1 MKQLYLVIIALA
13 TAVACGDSSTDTK
26 PQNLE
31 SSLQAIADE
40 AALEVTDVSVPFERL
55 LQAPEQLQTVHRA
68 VQEGPPGLYVMRYS
82 DDTLRQTLHVFVIDE
97 DEQVYIKLTTVPG
110 ESVAKER
117 FDIQDA
123 RYDEA
128 KKALVLE
135 TRDGDIRLAP
145 QDVTPVGA

>member
-1 MKQLYLVIIALA
+1 MKQLYLVIIALT
-13 TAVACGDSSTDTK
+13 TAGACGDSSTDTK

-31 SSLQAIADE
+31 SSLQALADE
-40 AALEVTDVSVPFERL
+40 AALEVTDISVPFERL
-55 LQAPEQLQTVHRA
+55 LQAPEHLQTVHRA
-68 VQEGPPGLYVMRYS
+68 LQEGPAGLYVMRYS
-82 DDTLRQTLHVFVIDE
+82 DDTLRQTLHVFVIAK
-97 DEQVYIKLTTVPG
+97 DEQVYIKLTIVPG

-117 FDIQDA
+117 FDIQGA
-123 RYDEA
+123 RYDQA